1 MRHIGLRFFL
11 FLFII
16 LLCTSCAVAPDA
28 TPSDAPMA
36 TAEATAAPAVTPE
49 PIPAVTVLDL
59 SGTPGDAATLMDT
72 LASYSTLESVDLS
85 GWEIPFDMMDTLQQ
99 AHPDTDFIWQ
109 FELLGLPVSST
120 DTEIDLSNRTVEDY
134 DTLAKAFSYLPN
146 LTYADMCYCGVSN
159 EDMAALRDSYP
170 AIKFVWM
177 IRVANWEMRTDTK
190 AFSTGNRKTFEGGR
204 FLGGSSVVHT
214 EDLEPLKY
222 CTDMIALDIGHMRH
236 VTDIS
241 IVEYLPKLQYLIIGM
256 CGIKDITPIGKLSD
270 LVFLETFQNY
280 IYDITPFLNLKNLKY
295 LNCSTNMF
303 TDIDVLSQLTQL
315 DRLWIIHSRLS
326 NAQIEDLKAA
336 LPNCSI
342 MTHGEHSASNG
353 WRTGNDAY
361 VEMQRLFNLPAQD
374 Q

>member
-16 LLCTSCAVAPDA
+16 LLCTGCAVAPDA
-28 TPSDAPMA
+28 TPSDAPEA
-36 TAEATAAPAVTPE
+36 TAAATAAPAVTPE
-49 PIPAVTVLDL
+49 PTPAITVLDL
-59 SGTPGDAATLMDT
+59 SGTPGDAATLLDT
-72 LASYSTLESVDLS
+72 LAPYSALESVNLS
-85 GWEIPFDMMDTLQQ
+85 GWEIPFDVMDALKQ
-99 AHPDTDFIWQ
+99 AHPDTKFLWQ
-109 FELLGLPVSST
+109 FDLLGLTVSSA
-120 DTEIDLSNRTVEDY
+120 DTEIDLSKRTVEDY
-134 DTLAKAFSYLPN
+134 EALTRAFSYLPE

-159 EDMAALRDSYP
+159 EDMAALREKYP
-170 AIKFVWM
+170 AVKFVWM

-190 AFSTGNRKTFEGGR
+190 AFSTGNRKTFEGGS
-204 FLGGSSVVHT
+204 FLGGSSVVRT

-256 CGIKDITPIGKLSD
+256 CGIKDITPIGKLTD

-280 IYDITPFLNLKNLKY
+280 IYDITPFLNLKKLKY

-315 DRLWIIHSRLS
+315 ERLWIIHSQLS
-326 NAQIEDLKAA
+326 KAQIEALKTA

-342 MTHGEHSASNG
+342 MTYGEHSASNG